1 MRRRVASALSV
12 LLLAVGGVQGGRGAW
27 IFAKAELAQILL
39 RRSWA
44 DTQAGSERARPWPWA
59 DAWPVARIILPD
71 GDHIV
76 LGGASGRNLAFA
88 PGHLDGTALPGGT
101 GTCVIAGHRD
111 THFAILEDLVEGD
124 LVRLEDASRT
134 VTTYRVTAT
143 AVVDESETDVLAET
157 TEPTLVLIT
166 CWPFHAVNPGGP
178 LRYVVWAER
187 VQLSNVQTLES
198 SVHPGIRVIAGL
210 PDGSSEGATDCSLGR
225 EPQGTRRQ
233 KTSKPRSGDR
243 CSASTRK
250 IPIVAWICRPCR
262 GFSKI

>member
-27 IFAKAELAQILL
+27 IYAKAELAQVLL
-39 RRSWA
+39 ARSWA
-44 DTQAGSERARPWPWA
+44 ETKNGRERVRPWPWA

-88 PGHLDGTALPGGT
+88 PGHLDGTAPPGSS

-124 LVRLEDASRT
+124 PIQLEDVSGIA
-134 VTTYRVTAT
+134 TTYSVTAT
-143 AVVDESETDVLAET
+143 AVVDESETAVLAESVG
-157 TEPTLVLIT
+157 PTLVLIT

-178 LRYVVWAER
+178 LRYVVWAEKVSPYPR
-187 VQLSNVQTLES
+187 
-198 SVHPGIRVIAGL
+198 PL
-210 PDGSSEGATDCSLGR
+210 PLPAFR
-225 EPQGTRRQ
+225 ARFP
-233 KTSKPRSGDR
+233 
-243 CSASTRK
+243 
-250 IPIVAWICRPCR
+250 
-262 GFSKI
+262 

>member
-12 LLLAVGGVQGGRGAW
+12 LLLVAGLVQGGRGAW
-27 IFAKAELAQILL
+27 IYAKAEFAQILL

-44 DTQAGSERARPWPWA
+44 DTRAGRERVRPWPWA

-88 PGHLDGTALPGGT
+88 PGHLDGTALPGGG

-124 LVRLEDASRT
+124 RVQLEDASGI
-134 VTTYRVTAT
+134 VSSYRVAAS

-157 TEPTLVLIT
+157 TGPSLVLIT
-166 CWPFHAVNPGGP
+166 CWPFHSVNPGGP
-178 LRYVVWAER
+178 LRYVVWAEKDST
-187 VQLSNVQTLES
+187 VSGPT
-198 SVHPGIRVIAGL
+198 HTAAGT
-210 PDGSSEGATDCSLGR
+210 AA
-225 EPQGTRRQ
+225 
-233 KTSKPRSGDR
+233 PRSFDQL
-243 CSASTRK
+243 
-250 IPIVAWICRPCR
+250 
-262 GFSKI
+262 